1 MSEIE
6 FIPPKSD
13 NKQPNGNR
21 KPPVLGLIYAIAVI
35 IIIVWLLGLLL
46 HFAAWLIGALLPLA
60 AIVIIAG
67 LIYRFVSKK

>member
-6 FIPPKSD
+6 IIPPKGTG
-13 NKQPNGNR
+13 KQPNGNR

-35 IIIVWLLGLLL
+35 IIVVWLLGLLL